1 MTPPHLKRPATLT
14 PPHRLTWA
22 ALSGAVQLADLLTP
36 ITPAQKAAQ
45 QKIVAAAR
53 SGDLIATYHA
63 IDEARQ
69 SRHIGTPVWRRE
81 WALDWL
87 RKVQEHIF
95 REVRALAR
103 DRAASA
109 A

>member
-1 MTPPHLKRPATLT
+1 MTPPHLKRPDPLT
-14 PPHRLTWA
+14 PPHRLTWC
-22 ALSGAVQLADLLTP
+22 ALQGALEVADLLTP

-53 SGDLIATYHA
+53 SGNLVATYRA
-63 IDEARQ
+63 IDEARK
-69 SRHIGTPVWRRE
+69 SRHIGTPVWRSE